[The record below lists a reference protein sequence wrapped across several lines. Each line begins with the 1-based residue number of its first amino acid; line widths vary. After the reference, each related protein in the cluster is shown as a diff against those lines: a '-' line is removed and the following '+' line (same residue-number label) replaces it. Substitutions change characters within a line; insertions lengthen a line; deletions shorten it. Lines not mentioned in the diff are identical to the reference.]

1 MLKVQPTPAT
11 KFFAN
16 GFMDELFNRGLGDF
30 VGHDTQVS
38 QPAVNVIETDEAF
51 HIDIAAPGFEKPD
64 FALKI
69 ENGHLVVQAQ
79 KAEKTADKEN
89 AKPAQ
94 ARFHRRE
101 FRFESFKRSFKLP
114 NAVNQDSISAVYN
127 NGVLNIG
134 LPKKED
140 AKPVSKMIQLG

>member
-1 MLKVQPTPAT
+1 MLKVQPFPAT

-16 GFMDELFNRGLGDF
+16 GFMDEFFNRGLSDV
-30 VGHDTQVS
+30 VGHDNHVS
-38 QPAVNVIETDEAF
+38 QPAVNVSETDEAF

-64 FALKI
+64 FELKI
-69 ENGHLVVQAQ
+69 ENGHLVVHAQ
-79 KAEKTADKEN
+79 KTEKSETTEE
-89 AKPAQ
+89 AKPTQ

-114 NAVNQDSISAVYN
+114 NTVNQESISAVYDK
-127 NGVLNIG
+127 GVLNIG

-140 AKPVSKMIQLG
+140 AKPVTKTIQIG